1 LRVLPAVVRTGELVR
16 KLWSPHQFRPHIS
29 PHELLQAIVDTSDK
43 RFQITQ
49 QSFVID
55 LLTWYLNTLHARLA
69 GPPTKKNRNPQSI
82 VTECFQVRFV
92 SSVVLCCVVLC
103 CVVLCCVVLCCVVLC
118 CVVLC
123 CVVLCCVVLHCVVAW
138 RGAARRGVPCCMLR
152 GARADG

>member
-1 LRVLPAVVRTGELVR
+1 VVRTGELVR

-69 GPPTKKNRNPQSI
+69 GPPMKKNRNPQSI
-82 VTECFQVRFV
+82 VTECFQVRCV
-92 SSVVLCCVVLC
+92 ALWCVVLRC
-103 CVVLCCVVLCCVVLC
+103 GVL
-118 CVVLC
+118 
-123 CVVLCCVVLHCVVAW
+123 W
-138 RGAARRGVPCCMLR
+138 RGVACL
-152 GARADG
+152 GACRAQCTC